1 MPLRETETNLLKLF
15 FAESGYPW
23 ALQECMFPEPQA
35 RSALSWWACWAQQ
48 RARTALSLHSLW
60 ELLSASEAFWDS
72 PMIPNIKCNEDP
84 SGVIPPVQHPL
95 LHGLLKPK
103 HCMQLLPANLGWW
116 CANAL
121 ISKQWGRSDPAAVPY
136 LYSHI
141 FCWRGKKKVLF
152 SLGATWGLP
161 RLCSNSDVLWKGGV
175 WRAGSSSISLV
186 WSAIDH
192 RSDSLLS
199 KPKRRAVCSLLQ
211 PGLISVWAWLSSS
224 TAHSCTELCS
234 RAPRA
239 SLFKCG
245 GWGLLTACVL
255 CIFGPQTEDIAASGD
270 INAIFGSLGLWKCIE
285 IIYGRASDVF
295 LSLPICFLRRTV
307 LKKEAGQYISW

>member
-1 MPLRETETNLLKLF
+1 MYVSW
-15 FAESGYPW
+15 ASGPF
-23 ALQECMFPEPQA
+23 CIVMV
-35 RSALSWWACWAQQ
+35 S
-48 RARTALSLHSLW
+48 
-60 ELLSASEAFWDS
+60 LLSSAACPHCSVPAQPLGVALCKWGILRQPHDPKYQMQRGSIRSYPTCAASPASRPTEAQALHAAA
-72 PMIPNIKCNEDP
+72 PCQPGLVMCKCSDFKAVRPQWP
-84 SGVIPPVQHPL
+84 SCSSLSVFSYL
-95 LHGLLKPK
+95 LLE
-103 HCMQLLPANLGWW
+103 
-116 CANAL
+116 
-121 ISKQWGRSDPAAVPY
+121 
-136 LYSHI
+136 
-141 FCWRGKKKVLF
+141 GKKKVLF